1 MDRVKKAF
9 RLLFVI
15 TVAYTLGIWAL
26 SMAVPQIYIYLFSS
40 GEAARQLSV
49 LGRPM
54 IRIFMGGFSVYRG
67 TVRLPKYIHGTGQ
80 G

>member
-1 MDRVKKAF
+1 MEAGIWTGVKKAF

-40 GEAARQLSV
+40 GEAARQLSSSAD
-49 LGRPM
+49 P
-54 IRIFMGGFSVYRG
+54 
-67 TVRLPKYIHGTGQ
+67 
-80 G
+80 